1 MTVAELLERMSARE
15 LAEWM
20 IYDEIDPIGQERADW
35 RAAMQA
41 STAAN
46 LLGGKKGKRYKPA
59 DFMPKFESRRPKS
72 AGGLMAAF
80 MAATQSDPS
89 SSPGHAALE
98 RGEYD
103 GD

>member
-20 IYDEIDPIGQERADW
+20 IYDEIEPLGPERADW

-41 STAAN
+41 STLVN
-46 LLGGKKGKRYKPA
+46 VMGGRKGKRYKPA
-59 DFMPKFESRRPKS
+59 DFMPRFGASRPKDS
-72 AGGLMAAF
+72 GGLMAAF
-80 MAATQSDPS
+80 MAATRSQ
-89 SSPGHAALE
+89 PGEH
-98 RGEYD
+98 D